1 MYLYFVFQVRDGFEL
16 LQNLQN
22 FHIALNSLTL
32 SSFFADPTLSDLIS
46 YAVIKEENI
55 LEVKN

>member
-1 MYLYFVFQVRDGFEL
+1 MFE
-16 LQNLQN
+16 NLQN
-22 FHIALNSLTL
+22 FHTALNSLTL
-32 SSFFADPTLSDLIS
+32 SFFADPTLSDLIS

>member
-32 SSFFADPTLSDLIS
+32 RFFADPTLSDLIS